1 MFIDFFKKE
10 PVGIGGF
17 LLVPIIAVISSTIF
31 ISLDIFYTLDA
42 YSTDIINEIYESEKL
57 LGLSIIFTIILQS
70 ILVILGVTSLYLAIR
85 RDVRTKN
92 TLLAFFILKVVM
104 LNMVT
109 VNLIGLSYHF
119 ILDSQYID
127 RRSFISN
134 SASLLLVPYLI
145 LSRRVKNTFTRNQN
159 PSGEKDQPA

>member
-17 LLVPIIAVISSTIF
+17 LLIPIIAVISSTIF

-42 YSTDIINEIYESEKL
+42 YSTDIIYEIYNSEKI
-57 LGLSIIFTIILQS
+57 LGSSIIFVIILQS
-70 ILVILGVTSLYLAIR
+70 ILIILGIYSLYLAIR
-85 RDVRTKN
+85 RDVKTKN
-92 TLLAFFILKVVM
+92 ALLTFFMLKVAM
-104 LNMVT
+104 LNVAT
-109 VNLIGLSYHF
+109 VNLIGLSHHF

-127 RRSFISN
+127 KRSFISN
-134 SASLLLVPYLI
+134 SASLLFVPYLI

-159 PSGEKDQPA
+159 PSGGKDQPA

>member
-17 LLVPIIAVISSTIF
+17 LLFPIIAVISSTIF

-57 LGLSIIFTIILQS
+57 LGLSIIFVIILQS

-85 RDVRTKN
+85 RDAKTKN
-92 TLLAFFILKVVM
+92 TLLAFFILKVIM
-104 LNMVT
+104 LNMAT

-127 RRSFISN
+127 RHSFISN
-134 SASLLLVPYLI
+134 SASLLFVPYLI
-145 LSRRVKNTFTRNQN
+145 LSRRVKNTFTRNQS
-159 PSGEKDQPA
+159 PSGGKDQPA